1 MLLTFSFN
9 VVPAAGSGAVLVAA
23 TLARSVTVQ
32 LSVATNVAATMGVPP
47 ATVKLVSVADIA
59 TGTVTQSGLR
69 MLQGGAGGAAGS
81 KGVAV
86 AVAVNLGKTASPAR
100 INALTGSLQANFT
113 ASSPAFAAIISSV
126 ASQTAGVSA
135 AQLAGQPPAA
145 LSVGGTPVGGAA
157 SGGGAAAAPG
167 GGAAITDEVVAG
179 VVAAALIIAV
189 GFSLYVL
196 RSYKVHGKAP
206 WQRDR
211 KREAF
216 ERQQRIEQ
224 ELEDKLFADS
234 VAATVANPLGGKSA
248 LTLRV
253 PKAVAAELE
262 ALRAAAA
269 ERERRLE
276 EAEAKARAKD
286 EALVALRREG
296 GDKDRERERTSFAPV
311 ASDELPPNWKEV
323 QDPASG
329 VSKPR
334 PKPKPRAPIHPLLTL
349 DSPLLRQLVTRSA
362 PIGTTARLARL
373 AGRGQ
378 CRKARMLNETADG
391 ENFWGRLAGGTR
403 FG

>member
-1 MLLTFSFN
+1 VLLTFSFN

-286 EALVALRREG
+286 EALEALRREG
-296 GDKDRERERTSFAPV
+296 GDKDRERERERTSFAPV

-334 PKPKPRAPIHPLLTL
+334 PKPKHRAPIHPLLTL
-349 DSPLLRQLVTRSA
+349 DSPLLRQLVARSA
-362 PIGTTARLARL
+362 PIGTTARLAL
-373 AGRGQ
+373 QAGRGRF
-378 CRKARMLNETADG
+378 RKAMND
-391 ENFWGRLAGGTR
+391 
-403 FG
+403 